1 MIKTMMYLCFSSY
14 IYQHE
19 SEREF
24 PIAKEKKKAD
34 GLELFFLSNSLVHL
48 VRTNVRE
55 SKADQ
60 DAVAVPSTALLSLS
74 STRSL
79 CCRFLK

>member
-24 PIAKEKKKAD
+24 PIAKDKKKAD
-34 GLELFFLSNSLVHL
+34 GLELFFFVQFACASGKN
-48 VRTNVRE
+48 
-55 SKADQ
+55 KC
-60 DAVAVPSTALLSLS
+60 P
-74 STRSL
+74 
-79 CCRFLK
+79 